1 MKRLLVANDLS
12 PNSANALARAITLA
26 AADGAEIRVIHAAS
40 GPEGDFPAAERR
52 LCTEAQTMAE
62 EMTGLTLGISAQVAL
77 FPAAEAILEEAERLD
92 ADLIVLGAHGLP
104 RFRDALF
111 GTTGT
116 HVVRHSDRPVLIV
129 HNDAVEPYARVLA
142 AIDGIETAPAIFA
155 VIRDVA
161 PASEL
166 FAVHAFQPTLKGSLG
181 SGAELERDEARVML
195 SLEKLLGAYKGKGA
209 APRVTAKQHAIVETG
224 EAMGVIM
231 DETEALLPDL
241 LAMGTRQGATYL
253 GSRAVDALFW
263 CPSDI
268 LIVPDRAGVSAE
280 LASAGRLA

>member
-1 MKRLLVANDLS
+1 MKRILVANDLS
-12 PNSANALARAITLA
+12 SNSANALARAIKLA
-26 AADGAEIRVIHAAS
+26 AEDGAEIRVIHAAS
-40 GPEGDFPAAERR
+40 GPEGDFPAAQRR
-52 LCTEAQTMAE
+52 ICTEAQTMAE

-77 FPAAEAILEEAERLD
+77 FPAAEAILEEAERFD

-129 HNDAVEPYARVLA
+129 QNDAVEPYARVLA
-142 AIDGIETAPAIFA
+142 AVDGIETAPAIFA
-155 VIRDVA
+155 VVRDIA
-161 PASEL
+161 RASEL

-181 SGAELERDEARVML
+181 GATGLDRDEARVML
-195 SLEKLLGAYKGKGA
+195 SLEKLLGAYKSEGV
-209 APRVTAKQHAIVETG
+209 APLVTATQHAIVESG
-224 EAMGVIM
+224 EAMRVIM

-241 LAMGTRQGATYL
+241 VAMGTRRKATYL
-253 GSRAVDALFW
+253 GSRAVDTLFW

-268 LIVPDRAGVSAE
+268 LIVPDRAGVNAD
-280 LASAGRLA
+280 LASASA